1 GLVKRQQGWPRIS
14 DMGAEEIQ
22 TCLDR
27 GEYAHRNH
35 EPQQRRKVFVDG
47 CSGVVVTGLGRA
59 GGECVEDQRMASTRP
74 WCHFLGSFKT
84 GVRPALD
91 SHRRSAQ
98 VLIQSTVELTTT
110 APRSRRMAYFQD
122 SWKTMLVGYEFRR
135 CDAAANS
142 WRPAP
147 RLDVHVDCLHA
158 GITIEYF
165 TRFVR

>member
-74 WCHFLGSFKT
+74 WCHLLGSSKT

-98 VLIQSTVELTTT
+98 VLIQSTVKLTTT
-110 APRSRRMAYFQD
+110 APPIASHGVFSGQLETQAGRVRVPPLRNSRELQASR
-122 SWKTMLVGYEFRR
+122 
-135 CDAAANS
+135 AA
-142 WRPAP
+142 
-147 RLDVHVDCLHA
+147 
-158 GITIEYF
+158 
-165 TRFVR
+165 TRHSR